1 MPNSSAATANRL
13 SRVQSRAELSLA
25 AAIRITSFHCNQ
37 HPWSL
42 RISSIFKISENVAS
56 LAQGSFNRNCRIPAR
71 SRRLP
76 TITSPITHRHV
87 NTLSFLINS
96 LSSGS
101 GWRRKSIQTFVSTRT
116 FGALSF
122 IGIVQHGFWKRLPA
136 VAWCPFKVFQVGHR
150 ALQGQEPLGN
160 HFFDKLVQ
168 GVSNQFRFLG
178 NAR

>member
-1 MPNSSAATANRL
+1 MPYSSAATANRL
-13 SRVQSRAELSLA
+13 SRVHIRAELSLA
-25 AAIRITSFHCNQ
+25 AASSITSFHCNP

-56 LAQGSFNRNCRIPAR
+56 LALGSFNRNCRTPIR

-87 NTLSFLINS
+87 NTLSFLIKS

-101 GWRRKSIQTFVSTRT
+101 DCRRKSIQTFVSTRT
-116 FGALSF
+116 FGARSL
-122 IGIVQHGFWKRLPA
+122 IGTVQHGFWKRLSS
-136 VAWCPFKVFQVGHR
+136 VTRCPFKVFQIGHR
-150 ALQGQEPLGN
+150 ALQGQESFGN
-160 HFFDKLVQ
+160 HFSDQLVQ
-168 GVSNQFRFLG
+168 GMSHQFRFLR